1 MTILPDAQQNILAR
15 YIAGPTQL
23 EAAITGLSEHDLDAA
38 PAEGGWSIRQIA
50 HHIVDGDDIWKVG
63 IKAAL
68 GNGEGEFDLQWYWGL
83 PQDTWAERWRYADRD
98 LAPSLALFRAN
109 RDHVLQLLRE
119 IPDAWMRS
127 IHLTWLNG
135 EREQITVGEIIEMQ
149 ARHALGHINDILVL
163 KKAGCVC

>member
-1 MTILPDAQQNILAR
+1 MTTQPDDPESTLTR
-15 YIAGPTQL
+15 YAAGPVRL
-23 EAAITGLSEHDLDAA
+23 EAAVAGLGERDLDAA
-38 PAEGGWSIRQIA
+38 PAGGGWSIRQIA

-68 GNGEGEFDLQWYWGL
+68 GNGEGELSLRWYWDV
-83 PQDTWAERWRYADRD
+83 PQDAWAERWNYADRD